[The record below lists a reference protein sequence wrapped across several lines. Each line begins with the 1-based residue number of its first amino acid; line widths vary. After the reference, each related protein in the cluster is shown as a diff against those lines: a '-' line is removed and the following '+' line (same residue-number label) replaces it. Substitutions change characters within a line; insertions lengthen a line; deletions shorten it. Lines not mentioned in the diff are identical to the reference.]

1 MKNKLKVHFKTM
13 FLIFPILLIG
23 VSSFT
28 MKKGCKNDF
37 DFSRKIN
44 EGNEVET
51 IIHFESVLS
60 TIEAKKILIHFRQNS
75 KILKSFY
82 NESDT
87 SYHIIY
93 SKEFENLIMSEFKL
107 FIEKNNLK
115 IKSTTNILFD
125 SKI

>member
-1 MKNKLKVHFKTM
+1 
-13 FLIFPILLIG
+13 
-23 VSSFT
+23 

-82 NESDT
+82 PLNQDSFEFINGGKSVEY
-87 SYHIIY
+87 SWLELKHEFIY
-93 SKEFENLIMSEFKL
+93 D
-107 FIEKNNLK
+107 K
-115 IKSTTNILFD
+115 IKDIL
-125 SKI
+125 